1 MHLLQTN
8 YRLFLVFVFL
18 ALVILITN
26 VQLHY
31 MLNVSFEGT
40 SSQLLHHDQIIY
52 EYTPPKKETVL
63 LQQHQQ
69 EQQDVVV
76 KDDTGYD
83 IVTLVHENDI
93 EVFTTYGIESWQ
105 RYFVYDNNTR
115 IYAICTPVAKAKLD
129 IMISKA
135 KRRVNIKSNIT
146 DDDDDVDDDDDEG
159 DDDEDDIEIINRNI
173 NWNNLILIPE
183 TIFPFNLQSVGKH
196 LWGDKFTWIYQQL
209 LKLYSYEILSTNQYV
224 YLHHRIKHRYLIIDS
239 DTVAIRPT
247 TFLIHGNI
255 SVYNIASE
263 QSGAFDNDCVV
274 GERLV
279 KEVFNNNNNN
289 DHNTTKGAKKND
301 ANAISIHKS
310 FPNYNGQRFTPIA
323 HHMMIDGNILGN
335 MLRTIETMHNNKPA
349 WQVLRKLTVSILSEY
364 ELYMSYVMHH
374 HRDEVAL
381 RPTPY
386 VNWGTVNSDVLIWL
400 RDNKDVHYLSRHDDY
415 NSKNICCVNSL
426 WSHDVAVVELEKGA
440 TRCPC
445 CSGKKIC
452 QRSTINCS
460 VLGINGC
467 YDDEDGYMRFNAI

>member
-40 SSQLLHHDQIIY
+40 SSQQLHRNNQIIL
-52 EYTPPKKETVL
+52 YTPPKKETVL

-69 EQQDVVV
+69 EQQDVV

-105 RYFVYDNNTR
+105 RYFVYDNGTR
-115 IYAICTPVAKAKLD
+115 IFVICTPVAKAKLEV
-129 IMISKA
+129 MISKA
-135 KRRVNIKSNIT
+135 KRQGNIKSNIT
-146 DDDDDVDDDDDEG
+146 DDDDDDVDDDDEG
-159 DDDEDDIEIINRNI
+159 DDDEDDDMIVNRNI
-173 NWNNLILIPE
+173 NWNDLILIPE

-196 LWGDKFTWIYQQL
+196 LWADKFTWIYQQL
-209 LKLYSYEILSTNQYV
+209 LKLYSYEVLSSNRYV
-224 YLHHRIKHRYLIIDS
+224 YLHHRIKRRYLIIDS

-247 TFLIHGNI
+247 TFSIHGNI

-279 KEVFNNNNNN
+279 KEVFNNDDDDKARKNGTKANN
-289 DHNTTKGAKKND
+289 
-301 ANAISIHKS
+301 ANAISIIRKS
-310 FPNYNGQRFTPIA
+310 FPNYNGQRFTPIT
-323 HHMMIDGNILGN
+323 HHMMMDGNILGN
-335 MLRTIETMHNNKPA
+335 MLRTIETKHNNRPA
-349 WQVLRKLTVSILSEY
+349 WQVLRKLSVSILSEY
-364 ELYMSYVMHH
+364 ELYMSYVMHY
-374 HRDEVAL
+374 HRDKVAL

-400 RDNKDVHYLSRHDDY
+400 KDTKDVHYLSRHDDY
-415 NSKNICCVNSL
+415 DSENICCVNSL